1 MTIGAEASAGSGGR
15 YPASTMVGPIG
26 AGRELVSRSSSAT
39 PPDQYIAELEEP
51 RREQVGRLHDLIRTT
66 VPDLEPYM
74 ESGMIGYGR
83 YHYRYASGREGD
95 WCLLGLASHKRYISL
110 HVTAEDGK
118 GGYLAEAYRDRL
130 PKADI
135 GKSGVRFTRLDD
147 LDQDV
152 REMLREAAKSPAASA
167 T

>member
-1 MTIGAEASAGSGGR
+1 
-15 YPASTMVGPIG
+15 
-26 AGRELVSRSSSAT
+26 
-39 PPDQYIAELEEP
+39 
-51 RREQVGRLHDLIRTT
+51 
-66 VPDLEPYM
+66 M

-83 YHYRYASGREGD
+83 YHFRYATGREGD

-110 HVTAEDGK
+110 YVTAEDGK

-135 GKSGVRFTRLDD
+135 GKSCVRFTRLDD

-152 REMLREAAKSPAASA
+152 LREMLREAAKSPAASA
-167 T
+167 R

>member
-1 MTIGAEASAGSGGR
+1 
-15 YPASTMVGPIG
+15 
-26 AGRELVSRSSSAT
+26 
-39 PPDQYIAELEEP
+39 
-51 RREQVGRLHDLIRTT
+51 
-66 VPDLEPYM
+66 M

-83 YHYRYASGREGD
+83 YHFGYASGREGD
-95 WCLLGLASHKRYISL
+95 WCLLGLASHKRFMSL
-110 HVTAEDGK
+110 YVTAEDGE

-135 GKSGVRFTRLDD
+135 GKSCVRFRRLDD

-152 REMLREAAKSPAASA
+152 LREMLREAASSPAASA

>member
-1 MTIGAEASAGSGGR
+1 MG
-15 YPASTMVGPIG
+15 
-26 AGRELVSRSSSAT
+26 
-39 PPDQYIAELEEP
+39 
-51 RREQVGRLHDLIRTT
+51 
-66 VPDLEPYM
+66 
-74 ESGMIGYGR
+74 SGMIGYGR

-110 HVTAEDGK
+110 YVTAEDGK

-135 GKSGVRFTRLDD
+135 GKSCVRFRRLDD
-147 LDQDV
+147 LDQDALRELV
-152 REMLREAAKSPAASA
+152 REATRSSAASA

>member
-1 MTIGAEASAGSGGR
+1 MNPS
-15 YPASTMVGPIG
+15 ST
-26 AGRELVSRSSSAT
+26 ETT
-39 PPDQYIAELEEP
+39 PNHYIAQVDEP
-51 RREQVGRLHDLIRTT
+51 RREQVGRLHELIRKT

-110 HVTAEDGK
+110 YVVAEDGK
-118 GGYLAEAYRDRL
+118 GGYLAEGYRDRL
-130 PKADI
+130 PNADI
-135 GKSGVRFTRLDD
+135 GRSCVRFKGLDD
-147 LDQDV
+147 LDQEAL
-152 REMLREAAKSPAASA
+152 RELVREAARSSAASA